1 MVRFI
6 AAITA
11 VTVCCCSSAV
21 QSQSKSPGKR
31 PVTPVSRAQQVDD
44 APARAQIEFKNDHL
58 NQDVKPLPP
67 ELEQLL
73 RDWAV
78 ASDNIKR
85 LEGGHL
91 RRVYDTIN
99 EVEKLSQG
107 RFFFERPD
115 KGRINITPVEI
126 SAELLEK
133 RASGEVPTKKR
144 ADGKPFDLKPDQEEC
159 WSCDGLRIF
168 EMDVAQKQARVAQ
181 LPANMQGKQIMDSPL
196 PFLFGMPPE
205 KAKRRFA
212 ISLMRPIDPATGRAS
227 LHILLRL
234 PQDAHNWA
242 SADVILNLNTFL
254 PDAVQLVDPAGTKIT
269 VYSFSNLKVNEN
281 KFIDRW
287 FDEQNPK
294 TRFTPDLR
302 GFNVN
307 VQDGGQAAPIV
318 ENDPADPGSQPDP
331 KSVVPPKQA
340 NPALVNVR
348 GMLHYDAV
356 IQLERQGLKRVKDD
370 KEANNI
376 ILEAGPAAK
385 NDEDVFTVKSQ
396 DPPAG
401 TPLKKGMKVRLT
413 IWTKPDG
420 NAKQ

>member
-6 AAITA
+6 AAITV

-21 QSQSKSPGKR
+21 QAQTKSPAKR
-31 PVTPVSRAQQVDD
+31 PVAPVSRTQQVDD
-44 APARAQIEFKNDHL
+44 SPSRAQIELKNEHL

-73 RDWAV
+73 RDWAA
-78 ASDNIKR
+78 ASEKIQR
-85 LEGGHL
+85 LEGEHL
-91 RRVYDTIN
+91 RRVYDMTY

-107 RFFFERPD
+107 RFFYETPD

-126 SAELLEK
+126 TAKMLEQ
-133 RASGEVPTKKR
+133 RGSGEVPTKKR
-144 ADGKPFDLKPDQEEC
+144 KDGKPFQLKSDQEEC
-159 WSCDGLRIF
+159 WSCDGLRVY
-168 EMDVAQKQARVAQ
+168 ELDVAKKEARVAQ
-181 LPANMQGKQIMDSPL
+181 LPADMQGKNIMDSPL

-212 ISLMRPIDPATGRAS
+212 ISLLRPIDPKSGRAS
-227 LHILLRL
+227 LHILPRL
-234 PQDAHNWA
+234 PQDAGNWA
-242 SADVILNLNTFL
+242 SADVILNLKTFL
-254 PDAVQLVDPAGTKIT
+254 PEAVQLVDPAGTKIT
-269 VYSFSNLKVNEN
+269 VYSFSGLKVNEN
-281 KFIDRW
+281 RFLDSL
-287 FDEQNPK
+287 FDKQDPK

-302 GFNVN
+302 GFNVH
-307 VQDGGQAAPIV
+307 VQDGGEPAQVA
-318 ENDPADPGSQPDP
+318 ENDPADAGSEPDQKP
-331 KSVVPPKQA
+331 AGP
-340 NPALVNVR
+340 PALVNVQ
-348 GMLHYDAV
+348 GMLHSEAV
-356 IQLERQGLKRVKDD
+356 IQLERQGLKRVKEDPEVND
-370 KEANNI
+370 I

-385 NDEDVFTVKSQ
+385 NKKDIFTVQSQ

>member
-6 AAITA
+6 AAITV
-11 VTVCCCSSAV
+11 VTVCCYSSAV
-21 QSQSKSPGKR
+21 QAQSKPPAKR
-31 PVTPVSRAQQVDD
+31 PVAPVSRTQQADD
-44 APARAQIEFKNDHL
+44 PPARPKIELKNEHL
-58 NQDVKPLPP
+58 NQNPKPLTP

-73 RDWAV
+73 RDWAA
-78 ASDNIKR
+78 ASEKIER
-85 LEGGHL
+85 LEGEHL
-91 RRVYDTIN
+91 RRVYDMTY

-107 RFFFERPD
+107 RFYFETPD

-126 SAELLEK
+126 TDKMLDQ
-133 RASGEVPTKKR
+133 RANGEVPTKKR
-144 ADGKPFDLKPDQEEC
+144 KDSKPFELKSDQEEC
-159 WSCDGLRIF
+159 WSCDGLRVY

-181 LPANMQGKQIMDSPL
+181 LPADMQGKNIMDSPL

-212 ISLMRPIDPATGRAS
+212 MSLMRPIVPASGRAY
-227 LHILLRL
+227 LHIEPRL
-234 PQDAHNWA
+234 PQDAGNWA
-242 SADVILNLNTFL
+242 SADVILNLKTFL

-281 KFIDRW
+281 KFLDSL
-287 FDEQNPK
+287 FDKQDPK

-307 VQDGGQAAPIV
+307 VQDGGEPAPV
-318 ENDPADPGSQPDP
+318 AENDPANPKTQSNSQPAA
-331 KSVVPPKQA
+331 PPKA
-340 NPALVNVR
+340 AKPVLVNVQ
-348 GMLHYDAV
+348 GMSHSDAV
-356 IQLERQGLKRVKDD
+356 IQLERQGLKRVK
-370 KEANNI
+370 ENPEVNNI
-376 ILEAGPAAK
+376 ILEAGPAAEK
-385 NDEDVFTVKSQ
+385 EEDVFTVQSQ

-413 IWTKPDG
+413 IWTKSDG